1 MMENNK
7 EQDLTQGTVSKKLIY
22 FTFPLLLSSLV
33 QQLYNTV
40 DFIFDGNVLGKE
52 ASSAIGLSALFINCL
67 ILFFGGMAVGT
78 GIVISHA
85 YGEGNSDQLKGAI
98 QNILVLSA
106 LGGILLMVLGYFF
119 APYYMLFIRAPENLY
134 AGAIHYLRTYIFSF
148 IPIFIYNIGSGALR
162 ALGNSRI
169 PLFAQF
175 IGVLVHIVMDALL
188 IVVFNVGI
196 HGMGWASL
204 VSQGTAA
211 GIIILYLRRLDES
224 YCLRILQIKP
234 DSTVILKILK
244 VGVPAGIQSLIISL
258 SNILAQYQIN
268 ALGED
273 AVAAFTAY
281 FKVEQVIYLPIV
293 ALGQAIMTFVGQNIG
308 ANQLKRAESGIKE
321 CLKIGT
327 IITIILS
334 GTALLFGPF
343 LFRLF
348 SRELSVITLGLQI
361 IHITFPFYF
370 LYLML
375 QVLSDSLRGAGVIQ
389 APTVISIF
397 NFCILRISLLFCIV
411 PKFQNI
417 QSAAITYPI
426 VWATT
431 TACLVVYYLCNW
443 RKRFYNKKFR

>member
-1 MMENNK
+1 
-7 EQDLTQGTVSKKLIY
+7 
-22 FTFPLLLSSLV
+22 
-33 QQLYNTV
+33 
-40 DFIFDGNVLGKE
+40 
-52 ASSAIGLSALFINCL
+52 
-67 ILFFGGMAVGT
+67 
-78 GIVISHA
+78 
-85 YGEGNSDQLKGAI
+85 
-98 QNILVLSA
+98 
-106 LGGILLMVLGYFF
+106 
-119 APYYMLFIRAPENLY
+119 
-134 AGAIHYLRTYIFSF
+134 
-148 IPIFIYNIGSGALR
+148 
-162 ALGNSRI
+162 
-169 PLFAQF
+169 
-175 IGVLVHIVMDALL
+175 
-188 IVVFNVGI
+188 
-196 HGMGWASL
+196 MGSL

-397 NFCILRISLLFCIV
+397 NILHLTDLITLLYCSEVSKYTISRYYIPYCLGNNHSLFSSIL
-411 PKFQNI
+411 
-417 QSAAITYPI
+417 SM
-426 VWATT
+426 
-431 TACLVVYYLCNW
+431 
-443 RKRFYNKKFR
+443 

>member
-1 MMENNK
+1 MKSK
-7 EQDLTQGTVSKKLIY
+7 EDLTQGAVSQKLIY
-22 FTFPLLLSSLV
+22 FAFPLLLSSLV

-40 DFIFDGNVLGKE
+40 DLIFAGNLLGKE
-52 ASSAIGLSALFINCL
+52 ASSAVGLSALLINCL

-85 YGEGNSDQLKGAI
+85 YGEGNCGQLKGAI
-98 QNILVLSA
+98 QNILVLSVW
-106 LGGILLMVLGYFF
+106 GGMILMVFGYFF
-119 APYYMLFIRAPENLY
+119 APYYMRLIKAPENLY
-134 AGAIHYLRTYIFSF
+134 VDAVHYLRTYIFSF
-148 IPIFIYNIGSGALR
+148 IPILIYNIGSGALR
-162 ALGNSRI
+162 ALGNSRA

-175 IGVLVHIVMDALL
+175 IGGLVHITMDALL
-188 IVVFNVGI
+188 VAVFNVGI
-196 HGMGWASL
+196 QGMGWASL
-204 VSQGTAA
+204 ASQSTAA
-211 GIIILYLRRLDES
+211 GIVIFYLKKLDQN
-224 YCLRILQIKP
+224 YCLRILQIRP
-234 DSTVILKILK
+234 DLKIIYKILKI
-244 VGVPAGIQSLIISL
+244 GIPAGVQSLIISL

-308 ANQLKRAESGIKE
+308 ANQRRRAESGIKE

-327 IITIILS
+327 MITVVLS
-334 GTALLFGPF
+334 GSALLLGSV

-348 SRELSVITLGLQI
+348 SKEQPVIALGLQI

-370 LYLML
+370 LYLIL
-375 QVLSDSLRGAGVIQ
+375 QVLSDGLRGAGVIQ
-389 APTVISIF
+389 APTMISVF
-397 NFCILRISLLFCIV
+397 NFCMLRITLLFCLV

-417 QSAAITYPI
+417 KSAAVTYPI

-431 TACLVVYYLCNW
+431 TACLAVYYLCNW
-443 RKRFYNKKFR
+443 QKKFHS

>member
-40 DFIFDGNVLGKE
+40 DLIFAGNVLGKE

-98 QNILVLSA
+98 QNILVLST

-175 IGVLVHIVMDALL
+175 IGGLVHIVMDALL

-211 GIIILYLRRLDES
+211 GM
-224 YCLRILQIKP
+224 
-234 DSTVILKILK
+234 K